1 MSELLPAHV
10 VYYKSESTRLAFL
23 IPYRHSAKLSR
34 LLTAGTKSLHSW
46 ITSGT
51 SGAPAG
57 HSAPEA
63 LQQGSELQDWDF
75 SFVNQHQNQH
85 NLQQQPTAG
94 SLECQRQLAA
104 NQQQRRLTFPVFSV
118 AVKDAVAGLRPSAAG
133 ANKNPHVY
141 RHVLCLC
148 SRGCFCVLIFVV

>member
-1 MSELLPAHV
+1 MSELLLAHV
-10 VYYKSESTRLAFL
+10 LHYKSESTRLAFV
-23 IPYRHSAKLSR
+23 IPNRHSAKLSR

-57 HSAPEA
+57 YSAPEA

-75 SFVNQHQNQH
+75 SFVNQHQN
-85 NLQQQPTAG
+85 QQQPTAG

-118 AVKDAVAGLRPSAAG
+118 AVKDSVAG
-133 ANKNPHVY
+133 
-141 RHVLCLC
+141 
-148 SRGCFCVLIFVV
+148 F